1 MNVDIVNDFFLIKKI
16 MNKGYEK
23 SVCNIEIENV
33 NENENENKKEENDN
47 LVGTGFFCKIPS
59 KDKIFFI
66 TCHHNLEN
74 IFEKLKKLILKF
86 DYLTEENWEKTI
98 VFDLEKERKIILD
111 KDIDFIAI
119 EVLKNDNINDYITA
133 DESDSNES
141 DFKNVK
147 MFISHFPKD
156 KDKEKNKNMR
166 LKFSLGTVNG
176 VSQKNLYM
184 NYSGWTSVGTAG
196 APIISVENQELI
208 AIHKGSYAKYNFEKT
223 GVGYPMHLIIEKIN
237 KEYDEKK
244 IEYKKEVDKEDN
256 KQKDE
261 KQKDEE
267 QKDENQ
273 KDEKKKDDKQI
284 DDKQKVDEQKVDE
297 QKDNKQKADEQ
308 KDDEQTDDDKTITD
322 YSN

>member
-1 MNVDIVNDFFLIKKI
+1 MNVDIINDFFLIKKI

-23 SVCNIEIENV
+23 SVCKVIIENI
-33 NENENENKKEENDN
+33 NENENKDN
-47 LVGTGFFCKIPS
+47 WKGTGFFCKIPS
-59 KDKIFFI
+59 KNKIFFI
-66 TCHHNLEN
+66 TCHHNLKEN
-74 IFEKLKKLILKF
+74 FDKLKKLILKF

-98 VFDLEKERKIILD
+98 VFDLEKERKKILD

-119 EVLKNDNINDYITA
+119 EVLKDDNINDYITA

-237 KEYDEKK
+237 KEYDKK
-244 IEYKKEVDKEDN
+244 KVEYKKEVDKEDN

-273 KDEKKKDDKQI
+273 KDDKQI
-284 DDKQKVDEQKVDE
+284 DDKQKVDVQKVDE

-308 KDDEQTDDDKTITD
+308 KDDEQNDDDQNEKTITD